1 MHFVTASPH
10 PRFYL
15 CSSRIQIW
23 LSLFI
28 PSEAPQGL
36 SGRTS
41 DHSAARTSGRSSQR
55 KGLWSCPHFKDGR
68 FISHRQFQLPSG
80 ELAQKAGSI
89 AGLCVSR
96 WVSGLCPRL
105 FSCGLR
111 RRKKRGQSP
120 GRWEARALLLSS
132 GSGPGQDVATWVTEW
147 ASGLRCAGSQNATS
161 LFFRAPSG
169 LHYYS

>member
-1 MHFVTASPH
+1 M
-10 PRFYL
+10 

-55 KGLWSCPHFKDGR
+55 KGLRACPHFKDGH
-68 FISHRQFQLPSG
+68 FTSHRQFQLPSR
-80 ELAQKAGSI
+80 ELTQKAGSV
-89 AGLCVSR
+89 AGFCVSR

-105 FSCGLR
+105 FSCGLKG
-111 RRKKRGQSP
+111 RKKRGQSP
-120 GRWEARALLLSS
+120 GGWEARALLPSS
-132 GSGPGQDVATWVTEW
+132 GSEPSQDVVTWVTE
-147 ASGLRCAGSQNATS
+147 SGLRALMC
-161 LFFRAPSG
+161 LEPEC
-169 LHYYS
+169 